1 MPFDRAHVP
10 FLGDTHLLEEDV
22 KIVRRLRLLAGI
34 AVLLCFSS
42 GAAAATLPG
51 GFSETLIASGL
62 RNPTAMTFAADGR
75 LFVCEQG
82 GTLRVIK
89 NGVLLSTPFVSLP
102 VSSVGERGLL
112 GVAFDPRFESNG
124 FVYVYYTATT
134 PNVHNRVSR
143 FTAIGDV
150 AQAGSETILMD
161 LEPLGATN
169 HNGGAIHFGADG
181 ALYIA
186 VGENAVG
193 SNSQTLDNRLGKILR
208 INADGSIPTDNPFYN
223 QASGVNRSI
232 WALGLRN
239 PFTFAVQPLSGTLH
253 INDVGQ
259 NTWEEINLGVAGA
272 NYGWPATEGPT
283 SNPAYREPLYAY
295 THASSSGCAISGGAF
310 HSMLN
315 VRFPLRYWGAYFF
328 ADFCGGWIRARHSS
342 GEVSEF
348 ASGIS
353 QPVDLAFASDDSLYY
368 LARGEGSTTGV
379 VYRISHDN
387 TAPSVTI
394 TANGGTGPAVLS
406 TDDPLVLHIA
416 FDAGSTPLNPAEVY
430 VGVRS
435 PFGVYWLNPSG
446 AFVTPLTRLYTG
458 PLPSFGPSP
467 VVQLPNAGVLPP
479 GLYWWFVVVD
489 RDGDGTLDGDLSS
502 IVLTVIT
509 QP

>member
-1 MPFDRAHVP
+1 V
-10 FLGDTHLLEEDV
+10 TNESEEDV
-22 KIVRRLRLLAGI
+22 MILIVRRIRRLAGI
-34 AVLLCFSS
+34 AALICVSS
-42 GAAAATLPG
+42 GMAAAATLPS

-62 RNPTAMTFAADGR
+62 RQPTAMAFAADGR

-89 NGVLLSTPFVSLP
+89 NGVLLSTPFVSLT

-112 GVAFDPRFESNG
+112 GVAFDPGFESNR
-124 FVYVYYTATT
+124 FVYLYYTATT

-143 FTAIGDV
+143 FTATGDV

-169 HNGGAIHFGADG
+169 HNGGAIHFGIDG
-181 ALYIA
+181 KLYIA

-193 SNSQTLDNRLGKILR
+193 SNAQTLANRLGKILR
-208 INADGSIPTDNPFYN
+208 INADGSIPADNPFYN

-283 SNPAYREPLYAY
+283 SNPAYRGPLYAY
-295 THASSSGCAISGGAF
+295 TQESSSGCAIAGGAF
-310 HSMLN
+310 HSMLT
-315 VRFPLRYWGAYFF
+315 VRFPLQYWGAYFF
-328 ADFCGGWIRARHSS
+328 ADLCGGWIRARHSN
-342 GEVSEF
+342 GDVSEF

-368 LARGEGSTTGV
+368 LARGGGSTTGV
-379 VYRISHDN
+379 VYRISYDD
-387 TAPSVTI
+387 TAPSVML
-394 TANGGTGPAVLS
+394 TANGGSGPVVLS
-406 TDDPLVLHIA
+406 IDDPLQLQIA
-416 FDAGSTPLNPAEVY
+416 FDAGGAPLDPADVY
-430 VGVRS
+430 VGLLTPS
-435 PFGVYWLNPSG
+435 GVYWLDPSVG
-446 AFVTPLTRLYTG
+446 FVTPFTRFYNG
-458 PLPSFGPSP
+458 PLPSFGPLP
-467 VVQLPNAGVLPP
+467 LVQLPNAGVLPP
-479 GLYWWFVVVD
+479 GLYWWFVIVD
-489 RDGDGTLDGDLSS
+489 RAGDGTLDGDISS
-502 IVLTVIT
+502 IVLTAIEE
-509 QP
+509 P